1 MQYPTIENENVSRDF
16 IESFGGYNHNPKIN
30 DNELYDM
37 KNLTS
42 SHYPLLATRQKRGEI
57 PSSKKDSNNP
67 NANGMIFRSK
77 FYYTYVS
84 SGNLFIVEDGVSH
97 QLNATEVSAST
108 HRDIIPMGAYMIIL
122 PDKQYFNTANAE
134 DRGYIESIIE
144 TQNGTSV
151 TLQPCKLDG
160 TTYAIDYVGNTQP
173 SKVPDNY
180 TWLDTSDGTPVLKI
194 YTASNSMWTSFSST
208 YIKITSTGLGTAFKE
223 GDGIDISGI
232 TITDLADLNA
242 TSVVKSVIDDN
253 SIVVTGLSN
262 TVEESEIYTV
272 RDKNELDY
280 TTSPTRVI
288 CDYRLT
294 NETGRNT
301 IVVYCDS
308 NLRSNALQGKNIK
321 IGKNNATILSNTA
334 AGISVEVFKRRVSSD
349 NGLYYYYRPFSVRE
363 AVTESTKIYLSMDI
377 YGFEDWIG
385 KKLWYQNIAYTI
397 VNAGNES
404 IDGSGSPSA
413 GFKGFLEFDRTI
425 TIGER
430 VILFERTDKYCTTLT
445 LSVDLPPDE
454 TSLHVA
460 SETEVGIETKIC
472 TKQNVTYTQTAPIS
486 IKREMPTM
494 DFVIESK
501 NRLWGCR
508 YGTNKKGEFVNEIYC
523 SKLGDFK
530 NWSCYEG
537 LSTDSYAASCG
548 TDGEWTGAINYL
560 GYPLFFKER
569 YIHQVYGSYPAQYQ
583 INDTAARG
591 VQKGSEKSLA
601 IVNEV
606 LFYKSPNGICAYS
619 GSLPNDV
626 SIAFGGIQ
634 YHNAVACGFNNKY
647 YVTMLDKANNPV
659 LFVYDT
665 LYGIWHK
672 EDNLS
677 TTQLCATN
685 DDIYYLNNSNIK
697 SMFGTGSVTENQIQ
711 WEAISGIYGLSA
723 IDKKYISRLNIR
735 LSINVGS
742 YVAVSIMYDSSGAW
756 ERLCRIEGHNIQPF
770 TLPIKPKRCDHFR
783 LKLEGEGE
791 AKIYSISKT
800 IEQGSDI

>member
-57 PSSKKDSNNP
+57 PSNKTDSNHP
-67 NANGMIFRSK
+67 TANGMIFRSK
-77 FYYTYVS
+77 FYYTYVN

-97 QLNATEVSAST
+97 QLKATDVSASI

-122 PDKQYFNTANAE
+122 PDKQYFNTANAG
-134 DRGYIESIIE
+134 DYGYIESIIE

-151 TLQPCKLDG
+151 TLQPCKSDG
-160 TTYAIDYVGNTQP
+160 TTYAIDYVGDTQP
-173 SKVPDNY
+173 SKVPDKF
-180 TWLDTSDGTPVLKI
+180 TWLDTSDGTPILKI
-194 YTASNSMWTSFSST
+194 YTASNAMWTSFSTT
-208 YIKITSTGLGTAFKE
+208 YIKITSAGIGTSFKE
-223 GDGIDISGI
+223 GDGIEISGI
-232 TITDLADLNA
+232 TINGLVDLNA
-242 TSVVKSVIDDN
+242 TSVVKSVVDNN
-253 SIVVTGLSN
+253 SIIVTGLSD
-262 TVEESEIYTV
+262 TVEQVDIYTV
-272 RDKNELDY
+272 GDKNEL
-280 TTSPTRVI
+280 SNGNTRVI
-288 CDYRLT
+288 CDYYLT
-294 NETGRNT
+294 NETGNNT
-301 IVVYCDS
+301 IYVYCDS
-308 NLRSNALQGKNIK
+308 SLRANALRGKNIK
-321 IGKNNATILSNTA
+321 IGKNNATVLANTM
-334 AGISVEVFKRRVSSD
+334 AGVRTEVFKRINVYD
-349 NGLYYYYRPFSVRE
+349 YDDYYYHPLSVRE
-363 AVTESTKIYLSMDI
+363 AVTSATKVCLNMSLGEVEDYIGRELS
-377 YGFEDWIG
+377 YGG
-385 KKLWYQNIAYTI
+385 TTYTI

-404 IDGSGSPSA
+404 INGQSGSSA
-413 GFKGFLEFDRTI
+413 IWKGYFVLDRSI

-430 VILFERTDKYCTTLT
+430 VILFERTDKYYTTLT
-445 LSVDLPPDE
+445 VSFDE
-454 TSLHVA
+454 NSLEDGDTSLHVESGA
-460 SETEVGIETKIC
+460 KIC
-472 TKQNVTYTQTAPIS
+472 TKQDITYSQAAPIT

-508 YGTNKKGEFVNEIYC
+508 YGTNKNGEFVNEIYC

-591 VQKGSEKSLA
+591 VQKGSGKSLA

-634 YHNAVACGFNNKY
+634 YHDAVACGFNNKY
-647 YVTMLDKANNPV
+647 YVTMLDNADNPV

-685 DDIYYLNNSNIK
+685 DDIYYLSNNNIK

-742 YVAVSIMYDSSGAW
+742 FVAVSIMYDSSGVW
-756 ERLCRIEGHNIQPF
+756 ERMCRIEGHNIQPF